1 MSYGGELVREDGTA
15 FYIDGSLPMTL
26 IRIQGFSANA
36 TENSGNGS
44 SIGLDAVG
52 ASPFLY
58 FIRFDQDDGWGYQE
72 TANGIN
78 TIIVG
83 AFSSGTV
90 SGQIYVFGFQI
101 QPVPA
106 YGIAI
111 FNESGQCVMTNETQP
126 LRGVN
131 VVTPSGPPATSQYL
145 NEVVPGRM
153 AIIPGRTGAEIYSQ
167 VIGGRP
173 VVQIITYS
181 TGCYFDGANSFIRVR
196 PMGRS
201 SPAIS
206 LNSSQGNGYAP
217 AYIDTTPYG

>member
-1 MSYGGELVREDGTA
+1 MTYGGQLVREDGTA
-15 FYIDGSLPMTL
+15 FYIDGSQPFTL
-26 IRIQGFSANA
+26 IRIQSFSANA
-36 TENSGNGS
+36 TDNSGNGTG
-44 SIGLDAVG
+44 IQLDAVSG
-52 ASPFLY
+52 LPFLY
-58 FIRFDQDDGWGYQE
+58 FIRFDQADGWGYKE
-72 TANGIN
+72 TTNGFHFIV
-78 TIIVG
+78 VG

-111 FNESGQCVMTNETQP
+111 FNEQGQCMITNETQV

-131 VVTPSGPPATSQYL
+131 VVTPTGPPATSQYL
-145 NEVVPGRM
+145 NETVPGRM

-167 VIGGRP
+167 IIGGRP
-173 VVQIITYS
+173 VTQIVTYS
-181 TGCYFDGANSFIRVR
+181 TGCYFDGTNTLIRVR

-206 LNSSQGNGYAP
+206 LNTSNGNGYAP
-217 AYIDTTPYG
+217 AYIDVSPYG